1 MGWWTYMYDKALVDD
16 IRGQAMYIDYSGGI
30 PDTLLQW
37 LYEEKLFKLFIPE
50 ELGGRMLD
58 LPAALRVFQKVSET
72 EGNMGWLT
80 AIGSG
85 GGMFIPNIEKSLAEQ
100 LFKDEKA
107 VIAGSGY
114 PNGKARKIDGGYIVS
129 GEWKYCSG
137 SPFASFYTANSQT
150 EEGEIRSFIFMPHQ
164 VEIIEDWNAL
174 GLRGT
179 GSHTIRVRNALVSD
193 EYTFKL
199 DVPKNEYAGPV
210 HRFPFLPFSQ
220 ASFMSVCLGITMHFY
235 QEARQI
241 VKRRIKNDDTRFRSV
256 DLLLTEQETI
266 FQQKVD
272 TFYTEIERLWNLHVQ
287 GNSLSEKEINQF
299 SKMCKEDLQLV
310 IQGVDTLMRYLGMD
324 AIMETSSL
332 NKIWRDLHTASQHAF
347 ITPL

>member
-1 MGWWTYMYDKALVDD
+1 MGWWTDMYSKALVDD
-16 IRGQAMYIDYSGGI
+16 VRSQAMYIDYSGGI
-30 PDTLLQW
+30 PEGLLQW
-37 LYEEKLFKLFIPE
+37 LYEERLFKLFIPK

-58 LPAALRVFQKVSET
+58 LPVALQVFQKVSEM
-72 EGNMGWLT
+72 EGNLGWLT

-85 GGMFIPNIEKSLAEQ
+85 GGMFIPTIEKSLAAQ
-100 LFKDEKA
+100 LFKNEQA

-137 SPFASFYTANSQT
+137 SPFASFYTANSLT
-150 EEGEIRSFIFMPHQ
+150 EAGEMLSFIFMPHQ

-179 GSHTIRVRNALVSD
+179 GSHTMRVKNALVSE

-199 DVPKNEYAGPV
+199 DVPQNEYSGPV
-210 HRFPFLPFSQ
+210 HSFPFIPFSQ
-220 ASFMSVCLGITMHFY
+220 SSFMAVCLGITEHFY
-235 QEARQI
+235 QEARKI
-241 VKRRIKNDDTRFRSV
+241 VKRRIKNGDTKFEPV

-272 TFYTEIERLWNLHVQ
+272 IFYREIEKLWNLHVK

-299 SKMCKEDLQLV
+299 SKMCKEDLQMMM
-310 IQGVDTLMRYLGMD
+310 QGVDSLLRYLGMD
-324 AIMETSSL
+324 AVMETSSL
-332 NKIWRDLHTASQHAF
+332 NKIWRDLHTASQHGF